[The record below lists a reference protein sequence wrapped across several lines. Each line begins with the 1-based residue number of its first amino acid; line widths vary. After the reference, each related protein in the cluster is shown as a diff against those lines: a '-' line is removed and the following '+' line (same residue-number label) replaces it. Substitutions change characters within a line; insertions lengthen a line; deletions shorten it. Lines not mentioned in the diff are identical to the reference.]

1 MAITGPETVKTVNNS
16 QKSRQEDPAYKA
28 GCLEHATKLER
39 EAHHLRAE
47 QRIEE
52 AFESYDRAAALY
64 RDNGEHLKAALCFAS
79 AATAWNIRVGWQPL
93 HQAASRNLWAAREAL
108 KARHYDYARSLFR
121 DAALLYEKEGDA
133 ENYSLCFLESQR
145 ANRKRAWE
153 LFLSARDEKLLKDS
167 PGKVGWNDR
176 FFAFFKWLLSAGSS
190 LIWGYGER
198 PFRTSAAALFVIV
211 ICAAAYYFSS
221 FSGHV
226 LAEGTVRPI
235 QFAEALYLSVI
246 TFSTVGYGDYL
257 PLGWVRMFSSV
268 EALSGIIL
276 APLFL
281 VALTRRY
288 LRMYQ

>member
-1 MAITGPETVKTVNNS
+1 MNETP
-16 QKSRQEDPAYKA
+16 QETLSDTAARKA
-28 GCLEHATKLER
+28 GNLERALRLER
-39 EAHHLRAE
+39 EAHELRAQQKIE
-47 QRIEE
+47 Q
-52 AFESYDRAAALY
+52 AFEAYDRAAALY

-93 HQAASRNLWAAREAL
+93 HQSATRSYWAAREAM
-108 KARHYDYARSLFR
+108 KAGNYDYARSLFR
-121 DAALLYEKEGDA
+121 DAAHLYEKEGDA
-133 ENYSLCFLESQR
+133 ENYSLCFVESQH

-153 LFLSARDEKLLKDS
+153 LFLNAKDEKLFEVTPDRVSWK
-167 PGKVGWNDR
+167 DR
-176 FFAFFKWLLSAGSS
+176 FFAFFNWFFSVASS

-198 PFRTSAAALFVIV
+198 PFRTTAAALFVIV
-211 ICAAAYYFSS
+211 VCAAAYYLSS

-226 LAEGTVRPI
+226 LAEGAVRPVH
-235 QFAEALYLSVI
+235 FAEAVYLSVI

-257 PLGWVRMFSSV
+257 PLGWVRIFSSI

-288 LRMYQ
+288 LRMYR